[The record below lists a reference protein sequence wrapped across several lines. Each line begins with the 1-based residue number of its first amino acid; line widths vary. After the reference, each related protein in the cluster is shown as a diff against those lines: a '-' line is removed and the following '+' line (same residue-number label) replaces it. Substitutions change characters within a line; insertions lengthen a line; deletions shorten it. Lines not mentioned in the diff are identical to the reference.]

1 MAPRES
7 ETKTMMQF
15 AWPWVL
21 AGVVIPFVMRYVL
34 PRATPLKSESAL
46 RVPFYQ
52 AVTEGEGGQVIQKSS
67 PLQSGMFWMAFLV
80 WTCLVIAGAR
90 PQWVGDP
97 IALPVSGRDVM
108 LAVDLSGS
116 MEIPDFALNGEKANR
131 LQVVKEVA
139 GEFIQRRKGD
149 RLGLILFGSKAYLQT
164 PLTFDRQTVQQMLR
178 ESAIGLAGKET
189 AIGDA
194 LGLAVKRFQ
203 HQTQDHRILIL
214 LTDGSNTA
222 GEVDPIQAAK
232 LAAKEGIRIYA
243 IGVGSDY
250 MEMDTMFGTRV
261 VNPAS
266 DLDEKT
272 LSAVAELTGG
282 VYFRARDTKGLE
294 TVYQQLDQLEPV
306 IKDTEY
312 FRPISDLFMWPLGT
326 AMVLSLL
333 MSVSY
338 LGISNPFTKH
348 VRAEELHSKLAMG

>member
-1 MAPRES
+1 
-7 ETKTMMQF
+7 MMEF
-15 AWPWVL
+15 AWPSVFYFL
-21 AGVVIPFVMRYVL
+21 VIPFVVRYVF

-52 AVTEGEGGQVIQKSS
+52 EVTGTNDGQSNQHHASLKS
-67 PLQSGMFWMAFLV
+67 GIFWVACVV
-80 WTCLVIAGAR
+80 WLCLVIAGAR

-108 LAVDLSGS
+108 LAVDISGS

-139 GEFIQRRKGD
+139 GEFIQRRQGD
-149 RLGLILFGSKAYLQT
+149 RLGLILFGSRAYLQT
-164 PLTFDRQTVQQMLR
+164 PLTFDRETVQQMLK

-203 HQTQDHRILIL
+203 HQSKDHRILIL

-222 GEVDPIQAAK
+222 GEVDPVEAAK
-232 LAAKEGIRIYA
+232 LAAKEGIRIHA

-272 LSAVAELTGG
+272 LTAVAELTGG
-282 VYFRARDTKGLE
+282 VYFRARDTKGLA

-306 IKDTEY
+306 VKDTEY
-312 FRPISDLFMWPLGT
+312 FRPITDLFMWPLGV
-326 AMVLSLL
+326 AMIFSLL
-333 MSVSY
+333 MSLSY
-338 LGISNPFTKH
+338 LGLRNPFEKH
-348 VRAEELHSKLAMG
+348 AQAEPMAETPLPKAAIG

>member
-1 MAPRES
+1 
-7 ETKTMMQF
+7 MMEF

-21 AGVVIPFVMRYVL
+21 VGLLLPFVVRYVL

-52 AVTEGEGGQVIQKSS
+52 AVTEGEGGHVLQKSS
-67 PLQSGMFWMAFLV
+67 PLQSGIFWMAFLV

-203 HQTQDHRILIL
+203 HQSQDHRILIL

-232 LAAKEGIRIYA
+232 LAAKEGIRIHA

-272 LSAVAELTGG
+272 LSTIAELTGG

-294 TVYQQLDQLEPV
+294 TVYQQLDQIEPV
-306 IKDTEY
+306 ITDTEY
-312 FRPISDLFMWPLGT
+312 FRPITDLYVWPLGV
-326 AMVLSLL
+326 AMMLSML
-333 MSVSY
+333 MSVRH
-338 LGISNPFTKH
+338 LGLRNPF
-348 VRAEELHSKLAMG
+348 SKREKVESLSGASLSKVAIG

>member
-1 MAPRES
+1 
-7 ETKTMMQF
+7 MMEF
-15 AWPWVL
+15 AWPWVFVCL
-21 AGVVIPFVMRYVL
+21 MLPFVVRHIL
-34 PRATPLKSESAL
+34 PPATPLTSESAL
-46 RVPFYQ
+46 RVPFYH
-52 AVTEGEGGQVIQKSS
+52 AVTEIQGGHVVPQRT
-67 PLQSGMFWMAFLV
+67 PFRSGTYWMAIVV
-80 WTCLVIAGAR
+80 WIFLVIAGAR
-90 PQWVGDP
+90 PQWLGDP

-139 GEFIQRRKGD
+139 GEFIQRRTGD

-164 PLTFDRQTVQQMLR
+164 PLTFDRQTVQQMLQ
-178 ESAIGLAGKET
+178 ESEIGLAGKET

-194 LGLAVKRFQ
+194 IGLAVKRF
-203 HQTQDHRILIL
+203 HTQSKDHRILIL

-232 LAAKEGIRIYA
+232 LAAKEGIRIHA

-250 MEMDTMFGTRV
+250 MEMDTLFGTRA

-272 LSAVAELTGG
+272 LQAVADLTGG

-294 TVYQQLDQLEPV
+294 TVYRQLDQIEPV

-312 FRPISDLFMWPLGT
+312 FRPITDLFMWPLGA
-326 AMVLSLL
+326 AMILSML
-333 MSVSY
+333 MSVRY
-338 LGISNPFTKH
+338 VGLRNLFAKQAQ
-348 VRAEELHSKLAMG
+348 AEHRLDAPLPKVATG

>member
-1 MAPRES
+1 
-7 ETKTMMQF
+7 MMTF
-15 AWPWVL
+15 AWPWVFVCL
-21 AGVVIPFVMRYVL
+21 VIPFVARLVF

-46 RVPFYQ
+46 RVPFYD
-52 AVTEGEGGQVIQKSS
+52 AVTETGKGQSLEPS
-67 PLQSGMFWMAFLV
+67 MPLKSGMFWMAYVV
-80 WTCLVIAGAR
+80 WVCLVIAGAR

-116 MEIPDFALNGEKANR
+116 MEIPDFALNGEQANR

-149 RLGLILFGSKAYLQT
+149 RMGLILFGSKAYLQT
-164 PLTFDRQTVQQMLR
+164 PLTFDRATVQQMLK
-178 ESAIGLAGKET
+178 ESEIGLAGKET

-203 HQTQDHRILIL
+203 HQSQDHRILIL

-222 GEVDPIQAAK
+222 GEVAPVEAAK

-261 VNPAS
+261 INPAS
-266 DLDEKT
+266 DLDENT
-272 LSAVAELTGG
+272 LKAVADLTGG

-312 FRPISDLFMWPLGT
+312 FRPITDWYVWPLGA
-326 AMVLSLL
+326 AMFLSVL

-338 LGISNPFTKH
+338 LGARNSFIKKTGVEHIIETP
-348 VRAEELHSKLAMG
+348 LSKVATG

>member
-1 MAPRES
+1 
-7 ETKTMMQF
+7 MMEF
-15 AWPWVL
+15 AWPWVFVCL
-21 AGVVIPFVMRYVL
+21 VVPFVVRFLL

-52 AVTEGEGGQVIQKSS
+52 AVTDVQGGQVLQQGN

-116 MEIPDFALNGEKANR
+116 MEIPDFALNGEKVNR

-139 GEFIQRRKGD
+139 GEFIQRRRGD
-149 RLGLILFGSKAYLQT
+149 RLGLILFGSQAYLQT
-164 PLTFDRQTVQQMLR
+164 PLTFDRQTVQQMLK

-203 HQTQDHRILIL
+203 HQSKDHRILIL

-232 LAAKEGIRIYA
+232 LAANEGIRIHA

-250 MEMDTMFGTRV
+250 MELDTMFGTRV
-261 VNPAS
+261 INPAS

-272 LSAVAELTGG
+272 LSTVAELTGG

-294 TVYQQLDQLEPV
+294 TVYHQLDQLEPV

-312 FRPISDLFMWPLGT
+312 FRPIMDLFVWPLGV
-326 AMVLSLL
+326 AMILSLL

-338 LGISNPFTKH
+338 LGMRNPF
-348 VRAEELHSKLAMG
+348 VRPARVEQLTAKVASG

>member
-1 MAPRES
+1 
-7 ETKTMMQF
+7 MMEF
-15 AWPWVL
+15 AWPWVFVCL
-21 AGVVIPFVMRYVL
+21 VIPFVAKYVF

-46 RVPFYQ
+46 RVPFYH
-52 AVTEGEGGQVIQKSS
+52 AVTDAQGGQVLQQGTSLKS
-67 PLQSGMFWMAFLV
+67 GIFWMAIVV

-149 RLGLILFGSKAYLQT
+149 RLGLILFGSRAYLQT
-164 PLTFDRQTVQQMLR
+164 PLTFDRQTVQQMLK
-178 ESAIGLAGKET
+178 ESEIGLAGKET

-194 LGLAVKRFQ
+194 IGLAVKRFQ
-203 HQTQDHRILIL
+203 HQAQDHRLVIL
-214 LTDGSNTA
+214 LTDGTSTA
-222 GEVDPIQAAK
+222 GEVDPVQAAK
-232 LAAKEGIRIYA
+232 LAAKEGIRIHA

-261 VNPAS
+261 INPAS

-272 LSAVAELTGG
+272 LTAVAELTGG

-294 TVYQQLDQLEPV
+294 TVYRQLDQLEPV

-312 FRPISDLFMWPLGT
+312 FRPITDLFVWPLGA
-326 AMVLSLL
+326 AMMLSVL
-333 MSVSY
+333 MSVSC
-338 LGISNPFTKH
+338 LGFRNPFAKTT
-348 VRAEELHSKLAMG
+348 RAEELSTAPLPKAANG

>member
-1 MAPRES
+1 
-7 ETKTMMQF
+7 MMEF
-15 AWPWVL
+15 AWPWVFVCL
-21 AGVVIPFVMRYVL
+21 VIPFVVRFVL

-46 RVPFYQ
+46 RVPFYD
-52 AVTEGEGGQVIQKSS
+52 AVTEIHGGHVLQQRS
-67 PLQSGMFWMAFLV
+67 PFKSGMFWMAVLV

-139 GEFIQRRKGD
+139 GKFIQRRKGD

-164 PLTFDRQTVQQMLR
+164 PLTFDRKTVQQMLK
-178 ESAIGLAGKET
+178 ESEIGLAGKET

-194 LGLAVKRFQ
+194 IGLAVKRFQ
-203 HQTQDHRILIL
+203 YQPQDNRVVIL
-214 LTDGSNTA
+214 LTDGRSTA

-232 LAAKEGIRIYA
+232 LAAKEGIRIHA

-261 VNPAS
+261 INPAS

-272 LSAVAELTGG
+272 LRAVAELTGG

-294 TVYQQLDQLEPV
+294 TVYQQLDHLEPV

-312 FRPISDLFMWPLGT
+312 FRPITDLFIWPLGV
-326 AMVLSLL
+326 AMILSVL
-333 MSVSY
+333 MSVSD
-338 LGISNPFTKH
+338 LGMRNLFANQA
-348 VRAEELHSKLAMG
+348 RAEHLTVAPLQKAAIG